1 MDAERPRRHPDARD
15 RGPDAVNSGLLV
27 DGAVTLA
34 GPPGTLRLFG
44 CGTHLVLDATGVRWA
59 RVMRVGVH
67 GRERRWLRSLTRAL
81 EAQRLRVDV
90 ERGGRTLF
98 SMGLGCR
105 GGLLSRILG
114 GAAVARRARA

>member
-1 MDAERPRRHPDARD
+1 MTSH
-15 RGPDAVNSGLLV
+15 LLV
-27 DGAVTLA
+27 DGAVTLS
-34 GPPGTLRLFG
+34 GPPGTLRILG

-59 RVMRVGVH
+59 PVMRMGIH
-67 GRERRWLRSLTRAL
+67 GGERRWLRSLTRAL

-98 SMGLGCR
+98 SMGFGCR

-114 GAAVARRARA
+114 GAAVARRARG

>member
-1 MDAERPRRHPDARD
+1 M
-15 RGPDAVNSGLLV
+15 
-27 DGAVTLA
+27 VTLA
-34 GPPGTLRLFG
+34 GPPGTLRLLG

-59 RVMRVGVH
+59 PVMRMGIH
-67 GRERRWLRSLTRAL
+67 RRERRWLSSLTRAL

-90 ERGGRTLF
+90 ERSGRRMF

-114 GAAVARRARA
+114 GAAIARRARA